1 VPLSEVEWFEA
12 RDDYVRLHT
21 AGGRHL
27 VHATIGELERRTD
40 PTQFLRIHRSHMVR
54 LDRITAIHRT
64 PEGRLIVELKSGV
77 RLNASRSRAP
87 ALRGIGL

>member
-1 VPLSEVEWFEA
+1 
-12 RDDYVRLHT
+12 
-21 AGGRHL
+21 
-27 VHATIGELERRTD
+27 
-40 PTQFLRIHRSHMVR
+40 MVR